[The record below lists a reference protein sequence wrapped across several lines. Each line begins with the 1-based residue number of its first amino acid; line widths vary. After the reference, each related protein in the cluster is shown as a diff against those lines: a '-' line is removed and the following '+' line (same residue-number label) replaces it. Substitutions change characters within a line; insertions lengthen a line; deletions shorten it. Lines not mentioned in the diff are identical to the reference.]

1 MVNRGG
7 ARERCDRDAGGDE
20 LPGSDWRQLSHW
32 HAVAGDQ
39 EDSPRSRPRM
49 ISPLELRS
57 SRWVIDRATMRV

>member
-39 EDSPRSRPRM
+39 ERLAA
-49 ISPLELRS
+49 I
-57 SRWVIDRATMRV
+57 